1 MHCVIL
7 GGGALGTLLAGHLSQ
22 AGHHVQL
29 IARGARADYLAA
41 QGLVI
46 HGLSKIAARC
56 EVVRDPAVVT
66 ATDLFINTVK
76 TYDSV
81 AALASLRRL
90 QPRVALSVQNGVVK
104 EEELC
109 ARFGRAAVLGTMAD
123 FSGEVTDDGSVL
135 FTRNIYLHLGELD
148 GSMSDRATLIATAIN
163 SAGINT
169 RAVDNIQSIA
179 WSKYTGWVAL
189 MVLAVLTR
197 KTTGLYL
204 SDPNIARLTAQ
215 IVREMA
221 RLAAGL
227 HIPLV
232 DISPIPVA
240 RVLAAND
247 DAITVIQEVGA
258 RMHAAA
264 PTHRMSSLQDLLRG
278 RRLELDETVGHALRA
293 GAELGL
299 ELPTLETCYRLA
311 AALNPAIA

>member
-7 GGGALGTLLAGHLSQ
+7 GAGALGALLAGHLSQ
-22 AGHHVQL
+22 AQHRVQL
-29 IARGARADYLAA
+29 IARGARADHLEAHGVA
-41 QGLVI
+41 I
-46 HGLSKIAARC
+46 HGLSEITARC
-56 EVVRDPAVVT
+56 EVVRGPADVT
-66 ATDLFINTVK
+66 DADLFINTVK

-81 AALASLRRL
+81 AALASLRHL

-104 EEELC
+104 EDELC
-109 ARFGRAAVLGTMAD
+109 ARFGRTAVLGTMAD

-135 FTRNIYLHLGELD
+135 FTRNIYFHLGELD
-148 GSMSDRATLIATAIN
+148 GSMSARAMSIATAIN

-197 KTTGLYL
+197 KTTGVYL

-221 RLAAGL
+221 QLSAAL
-227 HIPLV
+227 HIPLI
-232 DISPIPVA
+232 DASPIPVA
-240 RVLAAND
+240 RVLAASDD
-247 DAITVIQEVGA
+247 DAVTVVQATGA

-278 RRLELDETVGHALRA
+278 RRLELEETVGHALRKA
-293 GAELGL
+293 AELDL
-299 ELPTLETCYRLA
+299 KLPTLETCYRLA
-311 AALNPAIA
+311 SAV